1 VFWRGKGLKM
11 FEGRWKMEEG
21 RRSIKIKRNGKKG

>member
-1 VFWRGKGLKM
+1 M